1 MKNKGLTLIELLV
14 ATVMMSLVIAAIVVI
29 FTASIRGQ
37 IRNLASQELS
47 DQTSYVVEYI
57 SRALR
62 MAKKDS
68 DGLCTG
74 DASLNYIKTHSNNGI
89 KFLNYR
95 DECQEFYWATTTDT
109 SKLVEEV
116 GGGSAVDLTS
126 DELEVV
132 SFKIGPNDSWDDG
145 DSLQPRV
152 TMFFDIKS
160 KASGIKASQQPEII
174 IQATVSQRNLDQ

>member
-74 DASLNYIKTHSNNGI
+74 DASLNYIKTINNGI

-95 DECQEFYWATTTDT
+95 DECQEFYWATTTDI

-126 DELEVV
+126 DEVEVI
-132 SFKIGPNDSWDDG
+132 SFEIGPDDSWGDE

-152 TMFFDIKS
+152 TMLFDIRS
-160 KASGIKASQQPEII
+160 KASGIKASQQPEIV
-174 IQATVSQRNLDQ
+174 IQVTVSQRNLDQ